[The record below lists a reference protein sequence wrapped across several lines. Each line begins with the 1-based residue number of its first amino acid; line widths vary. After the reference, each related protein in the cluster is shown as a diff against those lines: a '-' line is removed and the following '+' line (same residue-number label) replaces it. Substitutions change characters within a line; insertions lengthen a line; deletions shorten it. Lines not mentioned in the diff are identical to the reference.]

1 MSNPSTP
8 TNERTLFGH
17 PIGLFTLFVT
27 EMWERFSYY
36 GMRAIF
42 TLFMVKALAFD
53 KEQAS
58 RVYGNYTGLVY
69 LTPLLGGYVADRFW
83 GNRKSI
89 MFGGFLMA
97 VGQFLMFGAGTV
109 YKAQPELAPT
119 LMYAG
124 LGCLIFGNGFFKPN
138 ISTMVGQLYPQGD
151 KRVDSAFTIFY
162 MGINLG
168 AFIAPLVCGYLGD
181 TGNAEDFR
189 WGFLAA
195 GIGMVLSLV
204 CLAAFG
210 DRTLVS
216 PTGGDVGKAPNTAR
230 QTETAASS
238 EAKASPMSL
247 VVWVGAFIGLYVLF
261 SKTWCEGDVIGS
273 AIYALTIAAPGYI
286 ISDPSLSKIERTR
299 IWVIYIIAFFVIFF
313 WSAFEQAGA
322 SLTYFAEEQTNRTVG
337 STVVP
342 ASYFQAINAVAIVLL
357 APVFVSLWTLLG
369 KLNKEPASPY
379 KQAIGLGLLAVGYW
393 VIAVGVKD
401 LAPGTKV
408 SMFWLVAL
416 YTIHTL
422 GELCLSPIGLSMVN
436 KLAPVK
442 VASLLMG
449 VWFLSTSAANKF
461 AGTLSEYYPEPVV
474 AVTAVENA
482 GKAQNADLFPAN
494 YVKEKRKVNGVN
506 VIALESIKFG
516 EIKDEGARA
525 SARTALERD
534 LVDNAKTFAGMK
546 IANLYDFFMLFVYM
560 SGASAVLLFVLCPM
574 LLKMMHG
581 VR

>member
-1 MSNPSTP
+1 
-8 TNERTLFGH
+8 
-17 PIGLFTLFVT
+17 
-27 EMWERFSYY
+27 
-36 GMRAIF
+36 
-42 TLFMVKALAFD
+42 
-53 KEQAS
+53 
-58 RVYGNYTGLVY
+58 
-69 LTPLLGGYVADRFW
+69 
-83 GNRKSI
+83 
-89 MFGGFLMA
+89 
-97 VGQFLMFGAGTV
+97 
-109 YKAQPELAPT
+109 
-119 LMYAG
+119 
-124 LGCLIFGNGFFKPN
+124 
-138 ISTMVGQLYPQGD
+138 
-151 KRVDSAFTIFY
+151 
-162 MGINLG
+162 
-168 AFIAPLVCGYLGD
+168 
-181 TGNAEDFR
+181 
-189 WGFLAA
+189 
-195 GIGMVLSLV
+195 
-204 CLAAFG
+204 
-210 DRTLVS
+210 
-216 PTGGDVGKAPNTAR
+216 
-230 QTETAASS
+230 
-238 EAKASPMSL
+238 
-247 VVWVGAFIGLYVLF
+247 
-261 SKTWCEGDVIGS
+261 
-273 AIYALTIAAPGYI
+273 
-286 ISDPSLSKIERTR
+286 
-299 IWVIYIIAFFVIFF
+299 
-313 WSAFEQAGA
+313 
-322 SLTYFAEEQTNRTVG
+322 
-337 STVVP
+337 
-342 ASYFQAINAVAIVLL
+342 
-357 APVFVSLWTLLG
+357 
-369 KLNKEPASPY
+369 
-379 KQAIGLGLLAVGYW
+379 LGLLAVGYW

-494 YVKEKRKVNGVN
+494 YVKDKKKVNGVN

-560 SGASAVLLFVLCPM
+560 SGASAVLLLVLCPM